1 MERNPEIWSRTYL
14 RTDRA
19 CDAVENGIRTR
30 KWCQV
35 GMNGMDQWPSTYDQN
50 PLPPIKR
57 RMTRRPPHKRKR
69 DVSENDGQGSA
80 SAGVNTPTMSAR
92 GGTRS
97 GKGGKKFSVSSRDGK
112 KDAIEV
118 STPSSSTVGFEMS
131 TSFVSAG
138 VRVTESGVR
147 LRGGSYIKGNSPT
160 KFSTNESSGLRT
172 MNGNVVRSM
181 GRGDGSRSRIYPDGI
196 RPIGYG
202 VSWDSINGETMLGD
216 SIGLPRPAWP
226 VGIAPEDVRIHDE

>member
-1 MERNPEIWSRTYL
+1 
-14 RTDRA
+14 
-19 CDAVENGIRTR
+19 
-30 KWCQV
+30 
-35 GMNGMDQWPSTYDQN
+35 MDLHN
-50 PLPPIKR
+50 HN
-57 RMTRRPPHKRKR
+57 TRRPPHKRNR
-69 DVSENDGQGSA
+69 DVYENDGQGSA

-97 GKGGKKFSVSSRDGK
+97 GKGGKKFSVSSRDGN

-118 STPSSSTVGFEMS
+118 STTSSSTVGFEMS
-131 TSFVSAG
+131 TSSISAG

-147 LRGGSYIKGNSPT
+147 LRDGTYIRGNSPT

-181 GRGDGSRSRIYPDGI
+181 SKGDGSRSRIYPDGI

-202 VSWDSINGETMLGD
+202 VKTILTLSLHTDSD
-216 SIGLPRPAWP
+216 
-226 VGIAPEDVRIHDE
+226 PEIKKEDEMKYSRERNLERGK

>member
-1 MERNPEIWSRTYL
+1 MSTYLKNMSGYKHNQLKSKSYDEIQEMFDKEMKRVNHFVDMNTELVKSSEIRTEGSSKKAGDELESDNSKKQKIDEHFNLFWKAAKATYLAKIEKVITKIKDISKEAHKHLMERNPEIWSRTYL
-14 RTDRA
+14 RTYRA

-35 GMNGMDQWPSTYDQN
+35 G
-50 PLPPIKR
+50 
-57 RMTRRPPHKRKR
+57 
-69 DVSENDGQGSA
+69 SA
-80 SAGVNTPTMSAR
+80 SAGVNTLTMSAR

-131 TSFVSAG
+131 TSSVSAG

-147 LRGGSYIKGNSPT
+147 LRGGSYI
-160 KFSTNESSGLRT
+160 R
-172 MNGNVVRSM
+172 
-181 GRGDGSRSRIYPDGI
+181 
-196 RPIGYG
+196 
-202 VSWDSINGETMLGD
+202 
-216 SIGLPRPAWP
+216 
-226 VGIAPEDVRIHDE
+226 